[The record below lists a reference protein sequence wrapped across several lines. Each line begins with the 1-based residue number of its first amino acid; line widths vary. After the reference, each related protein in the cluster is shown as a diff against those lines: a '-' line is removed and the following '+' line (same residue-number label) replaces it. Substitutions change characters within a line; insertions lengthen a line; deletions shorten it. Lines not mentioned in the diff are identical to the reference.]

1 MKANESLYKQVQH
14 MKVGE
19 VITVPVDRYSYNTAR
34 RYASDFGLA
43 FDRRYSCH
51 IDRPSRTYIITRLS

>member
-1 MKANESLYKQVQH
+1 MKANESLYKQVQL
-14 MKVGE
+14 MEIGDK
-19 VITVPVDRYSYNTAR
+19 IAVPVDRYSYNTAR
-34 RYASDFGLA
+34 RYASDFGFA